1 MTELQPYHEPLTT
14 LTTSLESWAEQ
25 AKAAAYIA
33 KSLAPTPFVP
43 ASLRVAGD
51 TERTTANV
59 AAALLTGQEL
69 GLEPMAALRSIDVI
83 QGTPALRAVA
93 LRALVQRAGHSV
105 WLVESS
111 KTQAIVKGK
120 RRGDT
125 ETQESKWTIERARD
139 LGLLGRDQWKKQPAA
154 MLIAR
159 ATAELCRL
167 IASDVI
173 LGLAYAAEELEDP
186 EGVETPAPQP
196 RRRTAQRRP
205 VQVAREQG
213 ADETPAPAAV
223 EPTQVDEPFNDT
235 ADPWTAAHNLGAQPA
250 PYAPRGIEATDAH
263 LPDDDPPTARTAP
276 PLVQTPPPANDPKPL
291 MINAA
296 QRRAIFAAMRD
307 LGIADDDDRHAVM
320 SRVVGHQV
328 ESTNHLMLAEAIQV
342 LTEQDEMRLA
352 RDQTEDPEDDL
363 FGDEA

>member
-1 MTELQPYHEPLTT
+1 MTELQPYHEPPTS
-14 LTTSLESWAEQ
+14 SLETWAEQ

-33 KSLAPTPFVP
+33 KALASTPFVP

-83 QGTPALRAVA
+83 NGTPALRAVA
-93 LRALVQRAGHSV
+93 LRALVQRAGHQV

-111 KTQAIVKGK
+111 KTQADVKGK

-125 ETQESKWTIERARD
+125 ETQESKWTNERAPEM
-139 LGLLGRDQWKKQPAA
+139 GLTGRDQWKKQPAA

-173 LGLAYAAEELEDP
+173 LGLPYVAEELDDP
-186 EGVETPAPQP
+186 EGTLETPAPQP

-205 VQVAREQG
+205 VAVARERG

-223 EPTQVDEPFNDT
+223 EPTQPDDPFDDVAMSDT
-235 ADPWTAAHNLGAQPA
+235 NGHQVA
-250 PYAPRGIEATDAH
+250 PYALHAPPATVVP
-263 LPDDDPPTARTAP
+263 LPDDEPPTARTEP
-276 PLVQTPPPANDPKPL
+276 PLVTSPPPKESPVPL
-291 MINAA
+291 PINTA
-296 QRRAIFAAMRD
+296 QRKLIMLQCNN
-307 LGIADDDDRHAVM
+307 LGIKDRDDRLAIY
-320 SRVVGHQV
+320 SRVTGRQV
-328 ESTNHLMLAEAIQV
+328 DSTNNLTLAEANAVITELDAMQ
-342 LTEQDEMRLA
+342 TAADEQDE
-352 RDQTEDPEDDL
+352 DVEPGL
-363 FGDEA
+363 FGDES

>member
-33 KSLAPTPFVP
+33 KALASTPFVP

-51 TERTTANV
+51 TERTIANV

-83 QGTPALRAVA
+83 NGTPALRAVA
-93 LRALVQRAGHSV
+93 LRALVQRAGHQV

-111 KTQAIVKGK
+111 KTQAVVKGK

-139 LGLLGRDQWKKQPAA
+139 LGLTGRDQWKKQPAA

-173 LGLAYAAEELEDP
+173 LGLAYAAEELDDP
-186 EGVETPAPQP
+186 EGEPQAPAPAA
-196 RRRTAQRRP
+196 RRRTAQRKQ
-205 VQVAREQG
+205 VGVAREQG

-223 EPTQVDEPFNDT
+223 EPTPPDDPFDD
-235 ADPWTAAHNLGAQPA
+235 AVAA
-250 PYAPRGIEATDAH
+250 PYALRGIEATDVP
-263 LPDDDPPTARTAP
+263 LPDDDPPTATTAP

-342 LTEQDEMRLA
+342 LTELDEMRAA
-352 RDQTEDPEDDL
+352 RNQVEDPDDGL

>member
-1 MTELQPYHEPLTT
+1 MSSDLTPLAPRMQAGEF
-14 LTTSLESWAEQ
+14 LSMSSLEVWAEQ

-33 KSLAPTPFVP
+33 KALASTPFVP

-83 QGTPALRAVA
+83 NGTPALRAVA
-93 LRALVQRAGHSV
+93 LRALVQRAGHQI

-139 LGLLGRDQWKKQPAA
+139 LGLTGRDQWKKQPAA
-154 MLIAR
+154 MLVAR

-173 LGLAYAAEELEDP
+173 LGLAYAAEELDDP
-186 EGVETPAPQP
+186 EPDDRSLNVAAP

-205 VQVAREQG
+205 VGVAGELG
-213 ADETPAPAAV
+213 ADEPPAPAAV
-223 EPTQVDEPFNDT
+223 EPTPPDDPFND
-235 ADPWTAAHNLGAQPA
+235 AHAA
-250 PYAPRGIEATDAH
+250 PYAPRGIEASDVP
-263 LPDDDPPTARTAP
+263 LPGDEPPTAATAP
-276 PLVQTPPPANDPKPL
+276 PLVQSPPPKDDPKPL

-328 ESTNHLMLAEAIQV
+328 ESTNHLMRAEAIQV
-342 LTEQDEMRLA
+342 LAELDELRAA
-352 RDQTEDPEDDL
+352 RDQAEDPYDGL